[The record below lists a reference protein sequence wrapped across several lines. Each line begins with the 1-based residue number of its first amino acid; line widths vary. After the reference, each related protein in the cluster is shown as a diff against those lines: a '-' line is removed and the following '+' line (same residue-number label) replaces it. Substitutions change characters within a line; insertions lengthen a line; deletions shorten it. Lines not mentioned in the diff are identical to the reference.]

1 MGIFDFLKGTNINDE
16 VKRFKETEGA
26 ILLDVRTREEYG
38 QGRIPGSINIPVQE
52 MKKAE
57 SLLPEK
63 ETPLFVYC
71 LSGGRSGQAVS
82 MLKSMG
88 YRNVNNIGGISGY
101 KGLIE
106 K

>member
-26 ILLDVRTREEYG
+26 VLLDVRTREEYG

-88 YRNVNNIGGISGY
+88 YRNVSNIGGISGY

>member
-88 YRNVNNIGGISGY
+88 YRNVSNIGGISGY

>member
-1 MGIFDFLKGTNINDE
+1 MGIFDFLKGSNINDE

-26 ILLDVRTREEYG
+26 VLLDVRTREEYS

-88 YRNVNNIGGISGY
+88 YRNVSNIGGISGY

>member
-26 ILLDVRTREEYG
+26 VLLDVRTREEYG
-38 QGRIPGSINIPVQE
+38 QGRIPGSIKIPIQE

-88 YRNVNNIGGISGY
+88 YRNVSNIGGISGY